1 MSMRVLLMA
10 VGGGDIMGQRCVLV
24 CVHSSGAACVCVS
37 VGLEVLRRS
46 FLVSLRRSAVV
57 KEKAPALSGMNI
69 TR

>member
-1 MSMRVLLMA
+1 MYL
-10 VGGGDIMGQRCVLV
+10 CVCVCV
-24 CVHSSGAACVCVS
+24 CVHSSEAARVCVS

-57 KEKAPALSGMNI
+57 KEKTPALSGMNI

>member
-1 MSMRVLLMA
+1 M
-10 VGGGDIMGQRCVLV
+10 
-24 CVHSSGAACVCVS
+24 CVS

-57 KEKAPALSGMNI
+57 KEKTPALSGKNI

>member
-1 MSMRVLLMA
+1 
-10 VGGGDIMGQRCVLV
+10 MGQRCVLV
-24 CVHSSGAACVCVS
+24 CVHSSQAAVCVCVCVCVS

-57 KEKAPALSGMNI
+57 EEKTPALSGMNI

>member
-1 MSMRVLLMA
+1 
-10 VGGGDIMGQRCVLV
+10 MGQRCVLA
-24 CVHSSGAACVCVS
+24 CVHSSEAVCVRVCVS

-57 KEKAPALSGMNI
+57 KEKTPALSGMNI